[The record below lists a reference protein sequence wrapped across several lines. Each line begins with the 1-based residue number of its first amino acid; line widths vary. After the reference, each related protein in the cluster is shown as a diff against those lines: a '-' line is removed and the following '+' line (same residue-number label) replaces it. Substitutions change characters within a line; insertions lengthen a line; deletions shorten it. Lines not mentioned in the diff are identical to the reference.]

1 MGVNGKLSIMKCK
14 VCNFIEKKNKLLVP
28 KFDGLHKHVG

>member
-1 MGVNGKLSIMKCK
+1 MGDKGKLSILKCR
-14 VCNFIEKKNKLLVP
+14 VCSSIEKKNKLLVP